1 LAKIVD
7 ILTGRTEWIFL
18 SIINIHSK
26 TAASIFANVLQVCT
40 AWNISMDKVASAGV
54 DGASVMSGPKT
65 GVIARLM
72 ERCTILLAFHC
83 VAHRGAL
90 VLKGAVSQ
98 IPYLVTFFEICEEAY
113 RANHYSS
120 VRQQQLIDVQEE
132 HSLKVLKHKDASF
145 TREWSSWD
153 AVTNFISRR
162 FAELIIAWHRAKP
175 SDAIAKGLLF
185 AMNRMEFVYTL
196 TLLRDI
202 LPSAAK
208 LSQIAQTR
216 DVDICLYAQEI
227 EVFKARCE
235 KLLDEPYSGK

>member
-1 LAKIVD
+1 MDK
-7 ILTGRTEWIFL
+7 LTETTEWIFL

-26 TAASIFANVLQVCT
+26 RAASIFANFLQVCA
-40 AWNISMDKVASAGV
+40 AWNISLDKVASAGV
-54 DGASVMSGPKT
+54 DGAAVMSGPKT

-72 ERCTILLAFHC
+72 DRCVILLAFHC

-90 VLKGAVSQ
+90 VLKGAASQ
-98 IPYLVTFFEICEEAY
+98 IPYLVTFFEICEEGY

-120 VRQQQLIDVQEE
+120 VRQQLLIDVQEE
-132 HSLKVLKHKDASF
+132 RSLPALKHKDASF

-153 AVTNFISRR
+153 AVTKFISRR
-162 FAELIIAWHRAKP
+162 FAELLIAWHRAKP

-202 LPSAAK
+202 LPSATK

-216 DVDICLYAQEI
+216 DVDISLYIKEMQ
-227 EVFKARCE
+227 VFKARCE
-235 KLLDEPYSGK
+235 KLLDDPYCGK